1 MRARWLSLKSR
12 FSYCSL
18 SEAIYVVIENS
29 CGYCKESGM
38 NLLESGGHQARCG
51 GLMVLK
57 KLLFEFEAQTEA
69 AEFVE
74 KHVE

>member
-1 MRARWLSLKSR
+1 
-12 FSYCSL
+12 
-18 SEAIYVVIENS
+18 
-29 CGYCKESGM
+29 M